1 MTPALIMRATKTA
14 GWQIVY
20 RAASG
25 HEYVLD
31 RHLTPDAARATVT
44 SAQSV
49 YRVMVEVDQ

>member
-1 MTPALIMRATKTA
+1 VTPALIMRATKTA

-31 RHLTPDAARATVT
+31 RRLTPDAARATVT

-49 YRVMVEVDQ
+49 YRVVVEVDQ